1 MSHLKPFPG
10 AGHGAFETPNER
22 AAVSC
27 SVGTAFSA
35 LAIFAALGASLY
47 VAAFG

>member
-22 AAVSC
+22 AAASC
-27 SVGTAFSA
+27 SVGAAFSA